1 MELNKTELQAPSDK
15 TTAEHATKSD
25 VQLLMSDNTR
35 EGIIRKKEFTK
46 EQELKIRRIFN
57 GMWPI
62 LFPYTPFSP
71 LKVAGNIWSHND
83 LRNEPFFIE
92 IKSTSNEGVLTYGF
106 NFDADKLKKMV
117 NQALLAYAKDGIK
130 KDILFVLQFLKSK
143 TKFRLYLFNLTRDF
157 DLNSLQIE
165 PFHSSENDWPWTGKE
180 KIYIDKGHLEK
191 FGGKTYKLKMS
202 QGKLIFDN
210 IYEIDGG
217 NGSEKN

>member
-1 MELNKTELQAPSDK
+1 MDNKT
-15 TTAEHATKSD
+15 TVEHATKSD
-25 VQLLMSDNTR
+25 VQLLMGDQTP
-35 EGIIRKKEFTK
+35 EGIRKKKEFTK

-62 LFPYTPFSP
+62 LFPYIPFSP
-71 LKVAGNIWSHND
+71 LKVASNTKSHND

-117 NQALLAYAKDGIK
+117 NQSLLDYAKDGIK

-157 DLNSLQIE
+157 DLSSLQIE
-165 PFHSSENDWPWTGKE
+165 PFNSSEKDWPWTGKE
-180 KIYIDKGHLEK
+180 RIYVDKGHLEK
-191 FGGKTYKLKMS
+191 FKNKTYELKMS

-210 IYEIDGG
+210 IYEMGKE

>member
-1 MELNKTELQAPSDK
+1 MELNNTTSDTVTK
-15 TTAEHATKSD
+15 AAIKSD
-25 VQLLMSDNTR
+25 VQLLMSDNTL
-35 EGIIRKKEFTK
+35 EGITRKKEFTK
-46 EQELKIRRIFN
+46 EQELMIRRIFN

-92 IKSTSNEGVLTYGF
+92 IKSTSNEGILTYGF
-106 NFDADKLKKMV
+106 SFDADKLKKMV

-130 KDILFVLQFLKSK
+130 KDILFVLQFLQSK

-157 DLNSLQIE
+157 DLKSLQIE
-165 PFHSSENDWPWTGKE
+165 PFNHSESDWPWTGKE
-180 KIYIDKGHLEK
+180 RIYIDKGHLEK
-191 FGGKTYKLKMS
+191 FGNKTYKLKMS

-210 IYEIDGG
+210 IYEISAE
-217 NGSEKN
+217 NGSGKN